1 MSGTRQFF
9 QTAND
14 SRNVMSEI
22 LQLIFSAE
30 LVSPSRCVWIVS
42 PWLRDIPILDN
53 STGAYISVC
62 PEFPQTQIALSKVV
76 AVLINRGTQV
86 VIATRPDGGNRQV
99 LDGVALET
107 RSDQLVFH
115 ERAELHAKGI
125 VGDRF
130 ALSGSMNLT
139 FNGLERLTEMV
150 SYQTDRNEVEALRL
164 TFRGEYGG
172 RA

>member
-1 MSGTRQFF
+1 
-9 QTAND
+9 
-14 SRNVMSEI
+14 MSEI
-22 LQLIFSAE
+22 LHVIFSAE
-30 LVSPSRCVWIVS
+30 LVSPSRCIWIVS

-53 STGAYISVC
+53 STGAYISIC
-62 PEFPQTQIALSKVV
+62 PELPQTQISLSKVI
-76 AVLINRGTQV
+76 AELMNRGTQV
-86 VIATRPDGGNRQV
+86 VIATRPDTGNRQV
-99 LDGVALET
+99 LDGIPIET

-139 FNGLERLTEMV
+139 FNGLERLTEIV

-164 TFRGEYGG
+164 TFKAEYGG
-172 RA
+172 KA

>member
-1 MSGTRQFF
+1 MNGTRQFF

-22 LQLIFSAE
+22 LHVIFSAE
-30 LVSPSRCVWIVS
+30 LVSPSKCIWIVS

-53 STGAYISVC
+53 STGAYISIC
-62 PEFPQTQIALSKVV
+62 PELPQTQISLSKVI
-76 AVLINRGTQV
+76 AELMNRGTQV
-86 VIATRPDGGNRQV
+86 VIATRPDTGNRQV
-99 LDGVALET
+99 LDGIPIET

-139 FNGLERLTEMV
+139 FNGLERLTEIV

-164 TFRGEYGG
+164 TFKAEYGG
-172 RA
+172 KA

>member
-1 MSGTRQFF
+1 
-9 QTAND
+9 
-14 SRNVMSEI
+14 MSEI

>member
-1 MSGTRQFF
+1 MSGNRQFF

-76 AVLINRGTQV
+76 AVLIDRGTQV

-99 LDGVALET
+99 LDGVPLET

-125 VGDRF
+125 IGDRF

-164 TFRGEYGG
+164 TFRAEYGG

>member
-1 MSGTRQFF
+1 MSVTRQFF

-22 LQLIFSAE
+22 LQVIFSAE
-30 LVSPSRCVWIVS
+30 LVFPSKCIWIVS

-53 STGAYISVC
+53 STGSYLSVC
-62 PEFPQTQIALSKVV
+62 PELPQTQISLSRVI
-76 AVLINRGTQV
+76 AELMNRGTQV
-86 VIATRPDGGNRQV
+86 IIATRPDSGNRQV
-99 LDGVALET
+99 LDGVPIESQ
-107 RSDQLVFH
+107 SDQLVFH

-150 SYQTDRNEVEALRL
+150 TYQTDRNEVEVLRL
-164 TFRGEYGG
+164 TFRAEYGG
-172 RA
+172 KA